1 MDGAITNSVGT
12 GSEVALPPA
21 HEPPGKLASQKKKKR
36 KFKSST
42 SESIQESVGYFPFKI
57 EIDFSEFILYG
68 KSVSEI
74 KLVLRKIYRP
84 EAITV
89 AKITRLQ
96 PNEVIKYFYDKRM
109 AALHHIANPKAE

>member
-1 MDGAITNSVGT
+1 MEGAITNSIGT

-21 HEPPGKLASQKKKKR
+21 HEPPGRLASQKKRKKR
-36 KFKSST
+36 KYKV
-42 SESIQESVGYFPFKI
+42 SESIQESVGYYPFKI

-74 KLVLRKIYRP
+74 KLTLRKIYRP
-84 EAITV
+84 EAINV

-96 PNEVIKYFYDKRM
+96 PNEVIRYFYDKRM